1 MNVRT
6 TLALAASTLALGA
19 TSVQAQSAPAAA
31 LALATPTLTAV
42 EAPSAR
48 LLALPTPAAQ
58 SLVVRVAD
66 EAPATRI
73 PQRSQ
78 VRRRQR
84 GVPQGVYTAIVVG
97 MSALTIGLGIDAAL
111 DASAGRN

>member
-1 MNVRT
+1 MTVRT
-6 TLALAASTLALGA
+6 TLALAVTTLALGA
-19 TSVQAQSAPAAA
+19 TSAQAQSAPSAA
-31 LALATPTLTAV
+31 LALAAPSFAPAV

-48 LLALPTPAAQ
+48 LLALPAAEAR

-66 EAPATRI
+66 APATRI

-84 GVPQGVYTAIVVG
+84 GVPQGVYTALVVG